1 MVGGE
6 EEETG
11 LFRVE
16 VSVRIR
22 RGELET
28 EPDDSGLE
36 RGVTDVLFPL
46 EGAAG

>member
-1 MVGGE
+1 MAGGE

-16 VSVRIR
+16 SSVRIR
-22 RGELET
+22 RGELEI
-28 EPDDSGLE
+28 EPADSGFE
-36 RGVTDVLFPL
+36 RGVMDALFRL